1 MAEPNTHESWLSV
14 DQPIETVDQDR
25 LNRKVFAQQLATAI
39 SNWGGRHSLTIALNG
54 DWGSGKSSIKNMAV
68 QTLKERAG
76 KPATVIEFNPWRW
89 VSQDQLAE
97 AFFLAIGKALGE
109 RSESAASKE
118 LAKRWHKYAA
128 LFDVGANLTSGF
140 DKVLTWGIGIAG
152 VLTIASG
159 SNLLGGT
166 LRSAATAFGVG
177 IVVIASV
184 LLASAKT
191 ASKLAGYF
199 DAKAESAAQTLEQA
213 KDELSQSL
221 IKRTAPI
228 VVILDDV
235 DRLTQPQ
242 TVLLFQLV
250 KANADLPN
258 FVYLML
264 FQRDI
269 VAKSLDPI
277 ANDCGA
283 EYLEKI
289 VQIGLDIPKIEGS
302 RVEKVLF
309 EGLDAHLKVISEGD
323 FDQVRWGN
331 VYLGGLR
338 QYFGN
343 LRDVK
348 RYLASLSFYISLFKL
363 EAGFEVDP
371 IDLIAIEAI
380 RVFSPDFYSAMRN
393 AKEMLTQT
401 GRPTSSSEQNSYRM
415 RLTSLLET
423 APEADREA
431 LRNLTNT
438 VFPGIEWISGGATRD
453 SGSLGLWL
461 KQRRICSPEMFD
473 RFFQFGIPENDLSQA
488 EIQQIVSLAG
498 NRVNLVKALRDL
510 ERRGLLAVLAER
522 LEVYKDDVSLEFAIP
537 FVTAMFDI
545 GDLVPDDPPGTFIG
559 PSTHIRRIVH
569 WYLRREPDR
578 SQRMQILSRAIQE
591 TSGLMQPLILA
602 YDETSSKRREENP
615 DSCLVSLE
623 DAELLRQLSVTKIR
637 GAANDGTLFNNQKLG
652 SILYRWSDWGSADE
666 AKRWA
671 SNVAISPDG
680 ALTILRSLVERGT
693 SQSINDRVGRMT
705 WQVSLDNL
713 ERFVLLDKFREQIDK
728 LTQSTLSETDQ
739 NAIRAFERALKRRRE
754 GKPDR
759 VWRDSEEDEA

>member
-1 MAEPNTHESWLSV
+1 MLPERQHRV
-14 DQPIETVDQDR
+14 R
-25 LNRKVFAQQLATAI
+25 
-39 SNWGGRHSLTIALNG
+39 GGQFWTPVL
-54 DWGSGKSSIKNMAV
+54 
-68 QTLKERAG
+68 
-76 KPATVIEFNPWRW
+76 P
-89 VSQDQLAE
+89 
-97 AFFLAIGKALGE
+97 
-109 RSESAASKE
+109 
-118 LAKRWHKYAA
+118 
-128 LFDVGANLTSGF
+128 
-140 DKVLTWGIGIAG
+140 LTWSELHACPH
-152 VLTIASG
+152 
-159 SNLLGGT
+159 
-166 LRSAATAFGVG
+166 
-177 IVVIASV
+177 V

-191 ASKLAGYF
+191 ASKLAGCF
-199 DAKAESAAQTLEQA
+199 DAKAASSEQTLEQA
-213 KDELSQSL
+213 KQELSQSL
-221 IKRTAPI
+221 MKRKAPI

-258 FVYLML
+258 FVHLML

-277 ANDCGA
+277 ANNCGA

-289 VQIGLDIPKIEGS
+289 VQVGLDIPNIDSS

-309 EGLDAHLKVISEGD
+309 EGLDGQLKGISEGD

-348 RYLASLSFYISLFKL
+348 RYLASLSFYMPLFKL
-363 EAGFEVDP
+363 DGSFEVDP

-380 RVFSPDFYSAMRN
+380 RVFSPNFYTEMRK
-393 AKEMLTQT
+393 AKEVLTQT
-401 GRPTSSSEQNSYRM
+401 GRPSGSSEQNGYRA
-415 RLTSLLET
+415 RLSSLLET
-423 APEADREA
+423 APEADPEA
-431 LRNLTNT
+431 LRNLANT
-438 VFPGIEWISGGATRD
+438 LFPGIEWMSGGAARD
-453 SGSLGLWL
+453 AGSLGVWL

-473 RFFQFGIPENDLSQA
+473 RFFQFGTPENDLSHA
-488 EIQQIVSLAG
+488 EIQQIVGMAG

-569 WYLRREPDR
+569 WYLRRERDQ
-578 SQRMQILSRAIQE
+578 SQRTQILSRAIQE

-602 YDETSSKRREENP
+602 YDETSPKRREENP
-615 DSCLVSLE
+615 DSCLVSSA
-623 DAELLRQLSVTKIR
+623 DAELLKRLSVTKVR
-637 GAANDGTLFNNQKLG
+637 GAANDGTLVNNQKLG

-693 SQSINDRVGRMT
+693 SQSIKDRVGRIT
-705 WQVSLDNL
+705 WHVSLDNL
-713 ERFVLLDKFREQIDK
+713 ERFVQLDQFREQIDK
-728 LTQSTLSETDQ
+728 LSQSTLNESDR
-739 NAIRAFERALKRRRE
+739 NAVRAFERALKRRRE

-759 VWRDSEEDEA
+759 VWRDSEDDHT